1 MRREEP
7 DAYGPTHVV
16 TPIAPSAAGTEVDP
30 LLRLMRHR
38 ATSCGL
44 NRLQRLWPL
53 GLVALGL
60 PIAANLALVGV
71 RFNWTASAPVGF
83 YLQRPLQL
91 ARGELVLLCLP
102 PRVEALG
109 RRRGYL
115 PVGQCD
121 GGSSPVLKQ
130 LVGLP
135 GDTIELSRSL
145 LAVNG
150 EVVASSPTHASDSA
164 GRPLAHVP
172 FGSRILPPGEVWVLG
187 ANPARSWDSRYFG
200 QIPIESLK
208 ASVRPI
214 LTVDLGQP

>member
-1 MRREEP
+1 MLH
-7 DAYGPTHVV
+7 G
-16 TPIAPSAAGTEVDP
+16 AACCYLTRV
-30 LLRLMRHR
+30 
-38 ATSCGL
+38 
-44 NRLQRLWPL
+44 QRLWPL

-83 YLQRPLQL
+83 YLQHPLQL
-91 ARGELVLLCLP
+91 TRGELVLLCLP
-102 PRVEALG
+102 PDVEALG

-115 PVGQCD
+115 PAGECH

-135 GDTIELSRSL
+135 GDTIAFSGSL

-164 GRPLAHVP
+164 GRPLAHVS

-200 QIPIESLK
+200 SIPIESLK
-208 ASVRPI
+208 ASVRPL
-214 LTVDLGQP
+214 LTIDLDQP